1 MIATYAISGMIAGIF
16 NRLGKIGVIAGFT
29 LGNILLSYVTNGNT
43 TSIIAIQ
50 EILIASLGLL
60 AVPKTMKIDIEDLYG
75 KVKLL
80 PDGREASLEENSETI
95 YKLNS
100 MSETIFEMART
111 YKEAAAT
118 IVDEEELKKQE
129 ENTAAKYERGLW
141 GDVLHTLKENKLA
154 MFCVIMLS
162 IIVIMAV
169 LAPLSPYD
177 PDKQDVMAIL
187 QKPSKE
193 HWFGTDELGRD
204 YFTRALYGGRIS
216 LSVGFLSMLLST
228 TIGTLIGTFSG
239 YMGGKVDTFLMRFT
253 DIFMSVPSM
262 MLMVVIN
269 SIFPPKVYSMIIILG
284 LFEWCQIA
292 RITRA
297 ETLSLKERDYVLASK
312 HLGASHSRIIF
323 KHIIPNMS
331 SSIIVA
337 GSLAVARAI
346 LTESALSFVGL
357 GVQLPKA
364 SWGTMLQ
371 SAQMYMTDVPTLAV
385 FPGVFIV
392 LTVFSFNI
400 IGDALRVA
408 MEPKMIK

>member
-1 MIATYAISGMIAGIF
+1 MDKRF
-16 NRLGKIGVIAGFT
+16 ERVKVEEK
-29 LGNILLSYVTNGNT
+29 NT
-43 TSIIAIQ
+43 Q
-50 EILIASLGLL
+50 
-60 AVPKTMKIDIEDLYG
+60 
-75 KVKLL
+75 
-80 PDGREASLEENSETI
+80 
-95 YKLNS
+95 
-100 MSETIFEMART
+100 
-111 YKEAAAT
+111 
-118 IVDEEELKKQE
+118 
-129 ENTAAKYERGLW
+129 AKYERGLV
-141 GDVLHTLKENKLA
+141 GDILLSLKENKLA
-154 MFCVIMLS
+154 MLCAVILLL
-162 IIVIMAV
+162 VILMAV
-169 LAPLSPYD
+169 LAPFSPYD
-177 PDKQDVMAIL
+177 PDAQDVMSIL
-187 QKPSKE
+187 QKPSSK

-228 TIGTLIGTFSG
+228 AIGTLIGTVSG
-239 YMGGKVDTFLMRFT
+239 YMGGKVDGILMRFT

-269 SIFPPKVYSMIIILG
+269 ALFPPKVYSMIIILG

-297 ETLSLKERDYVLASK
+297 ETLTLKERDFVLAAK
-312 HLGASHSRIIF
+312 HLGASHGEIIF

-371 SAQMYMTDVPTLAV
+371 SAQMYMTDVPTLAI
-385 FPGVFIV
+385 FPGLFIV

-400 IGDALRVA
+400 LGDALRNA